1 MSTLL
6 SETPPNVVSGNILAV
21 TRRNVEIEELDAAIG
36 KLILQMNA
44 RNYQRMVMLL
54 VWANERWWQ

>member
-1 MSTLL
+1 
-6 SETPPNVVSGNILAV
+6 LAV